1 MKYVLLKQGLYY
13 ACYDVKKHGLTFGF
27 ADLSTLCMVLI
38 DGFYLGQY
46 VDLDEYIKRESP
58 TVICS
63 FNELSELKEL
73 YPEEFI

>member
-1 MKYVLLKQGLYY
+1 MRYVLLKQGLYY
-13 ACYDVKKHGLTFGF
+13 ACYDNKKHGLSFGF
-27 ADLSTLCMVLI
+27 PDLSALCRVLI
-38 DGFYLGQY
+38 GEFYLAQY
-46 VDLDEYIKRESP
+46 VDFDEYTKRESP